1 MALRHKLLNL
11 KTCRILYKQPE
22 YTCEFINIMHDLLF
36 CFLSRYPHKIVFKEK
51 KSLKKSQY
59 VSVSSQSIILV
70 ATTATPIVM
79 MSAATSAVMVTVATP
94 VFLLMIA
101 VPAVAVVLMTA
112 RTQFF
117 CVALISAAAVH
128 LGRRMLIGGVTV
140 LP

>member
-1 MALRHKLLNL
+1 M
-11 KTCRILYKQPE
+11 I
-22 YTCEFINIMHDLLF
+22 F
-36 CFLSRYPHKIVFKEK
+36 CFVFLSRYPHKIVFKEK

-112 RTQFF
+112 RT
-117 CVALISAAAVH
+117 
-128 LGRRMLIGGVTV
+128 
-140 LP
+140 